1 MSVDLIYDIA
11 MVCSRSVYVVKSLNC
26 WYVEIGKEAVNVKV
40 SYSDIGMQKYEHS
53 CFLPIID
60 RWNTIT
66 VMYHLL
72 ASI

>member
-1 MSVDLIYDIA
+1 MTLQWFAVDLF
-11 MVCSRSVYVVKSLNC
+11 VVKSLNC

-40 SYSDIGMQKYEHS
+40 SYGDIGMQKYEHS